1 MKDFAA
7 RIMHPD
13 SFPILLGPCVIESE
27 KLLFEIA
34 EKLQDI
40 IENLRIKFTKVPL
53 GPRISGNDM
62 VNHGNDVL
70 KNTMFVFKASYD
82 KANRSS
88 IFGFRGPGL
97 EQGLKILAKV
107 KETFGFPI
115 VSDVHEISQVHAAAE
130 VLDIIQIPAFLCRQT
145 DLIWEAAKT
154 GKVLNI
160 KKGQF
165 LSPAEI
171 INIYKKCEEAGN
183 TNVYICERGNSFG
196 YNNLVV
202 DMRMFEQARQMGIRT
217 IFDCTHACQMPGAGG
232 DKSLG
237 NAHFA
242 PILARAAVAAGA
254 TGLFAETHPRPSEAL
269 SDGPNMIAL
278 DQLEAALEAVLEIRG
293 ILVPTNKLI
302 PSAL

>member
-1 MKDFAA
+1 MSFEQNVMQAN
-7 RIMHPD
+7 

-27 KLLFEIA
+27 ALLYEIA
-34 EKLQDI
+34 KSIEK
-40 IENLRIKFTKVPL
+40 
-53 GPRISGNDM
+53 ISGSLAKEELTDG
-62 VNHGNDVL
+62 VVW
-70 KNTMFVFKASYD
+70 VFKSSYD

-88 IFGFRGPGL
+88 IKGFRGPGL
-97 EQGLKILAKV
+97 EEGLKLLQKIKND
-107 KETFGFPI
+107 FGFPV
-115 VSDVHEISQVHAAAE
+115 VSDVHESTQISAAAE

-145 DLIWEAAKT
+145 DLIVAAAET

-171 INIYKKCEEAGN
+171 KNIVDKCNEAGN
-183 TNVYICERGNSFG
+183 SNVFICERGNSFG

-217 IFDCTHACQMPGAGG
+217 IFDATHSCQLPGAGG

-237 NAHFA
+237 NSAFA

-254 TGLFAETHPRPSEAL
+254 TGIFAETHPRPNEAL
-269 SDGPNMIAL
+269 SDGPNMIPTDKLEDAL
-278 DQLEAALEAVLEIRG
+278 RD
-293 ILVPTNKLI
+293 ILLVRKLF
-302 PSAL
+302 SKNLLVK